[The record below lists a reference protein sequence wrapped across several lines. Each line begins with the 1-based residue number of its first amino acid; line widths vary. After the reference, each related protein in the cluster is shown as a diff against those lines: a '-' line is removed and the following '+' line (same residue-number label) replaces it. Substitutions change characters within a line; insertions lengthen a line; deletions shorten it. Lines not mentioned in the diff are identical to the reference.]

1 MVVRLKYSK
10 AIGVINRL
18 PQDVAKKFQLISS
31 YFTLQGFDLRSYS
44 NLRVGDA
51 ADVGSRNI
59 QYASEAAGIYVAM
72 NSRSLSPGL

>member
-1 MVVRLKYSK
+1 MVVKLKYAK
-10 AIGVINRL
+10 AIRVVNRP

-31 YFTLQGFDLRSYS
+31 YFALEGFDLRSYS

-59 QYASEAAGIYVAM
+59 QYASEAAGIYV
-72 NSRSLSPGL
+72 L

>member
-1 MVVRLKYSK
+1 MVVGLKHAK
-10 AIGVINRL
+10 AIGVVNQP

-44 NLRVGDA
+44 NVRVGDA

-59 QYASEAAGIYVAM
+59 QYASEAAGVYV
-72 NSRSLSPGL
+72 L